1 MRSYTCTILTTARAA
16 AILLVSCSDKSVE
29 PPPPSDFEIF
39 KDQLMESPRLDE
51 TAELMTL
58 FVTGRAVA
66 YRTDYD
72 RMKSALDSVKLQFRD
87 SIPQLD
93 SAGFVYP
100 TEVSKVVL
108 VVSEA
113 FKNALRNNEYTDWDS
128 LNDLYYV
135 TDIDTSVMAESSFV
149 DLSFEPRL
157 NSKLLA
163 ERDYSGLANTLGT
176 GYYPITHDSSMIYP
190 WRIGT
195 VGDTHTFLLRISTGS
210 GDFFDQDHRFWYF
223 RVEDNLAELVGFFDW
238 STGQNKP
245 DWWDEAMLGLCGRY
259 HSSSHPFCIY

>member
-1 MRSYTCTILTTARAA
+1 MKTRSQAIMAAALAA
-16 AILLVSCSDKSVE
+16 AILIMSCSNKSVE

-39 KDQLMESPRLDE
+39 KDQLIESPRLDE

-66 YRTDYD
+66 YRSDYN
-72 RMKSALDSVKLQFRD
+72 RMKSALDSVNSQFRD
-87 SIPQLD
+87 SVPQLD

-100 TEVSKVVL
+100 AEVSRVVL

-113 FKNALRNNEYTDWDS
+113 FKTALRNNEYTDWDS

-135 TDIDTSVMAESSFV
+135 NDIDTSVMAESSFV

-163 ERDYSGLANTLGT
+163 ERDYSGLANILGT
-176 GYYPITHDSSMIYP
+176 GYYPVNYDSSMIYP
-190 WRIGT
+190 WRTGT
-195 VGDTHTFLLRISTGS
+195 LGDIHTFLLRISSGG
-210 GDFFDQDHRFWYF
+210 GDFFDQNHRFWYF

-238 STGQNKP
+238 SAGQNKP
-245 DWWDEAMLGLCGRY
+245 EWWDEAMLGVCGRY
-259 HSSSHPFCIY
+259 HASTHPLCVY

>member
-1 MRSYTCTILTTARAA
+1 MMNCTRIILMTALAA
-16 AILLVSCSDKSVE
+16 AVLFTACSDKSVE

-39 KDQLMESPRLDE
+39 KDQLFESPRLDE

-66 YRTDYD
+66 YRNDYD
-72 RMKSALDSVKLQFRD
+72 RMKSALDSVRSQFRD

-100 TEVSKVVL
+100 AEVSKIVL

-113 FKNALRNNEYTDWDS
+113 FKDAIRNNEYTDWDS

-135 TDIDTSVMAESSFV
+135 NDIDTSVMAESSFV

-163 ERDYSGLANTLGT
+163 ERDYSGLADILGT
-176 GYYPITHDSSMIYP
+176 GYYPVSYDSSMIYP

-195 VGDTHTFLLRISTGS
+195 LGDTHTFLLRISTGS
-210 GDFFDQDHRFWYF
+210 GDFFDQNHRFWYF
-223 RVEDNLAELVGFFDW
+223 RVEDNLAELAGFFDW
-238 STGQNKP
+238 SVGQNKP
-245 DWWDEAMLGLCGRY
+245 AWWDEAMRGVCSRY
-259 HSSSHPFCIY
+259 HSSTHPFCIY